1 MAAAICIS
9 TTFLTG
15 RYHGKEWPPAP
26 ARLVQA
32 LVASAKTGANRTLWP
47 QVEEGLRWLEQQPAP
62 VILAKPVQQQTPYCL
77 SVPNNDMDVVAKEL
91 AAGRSADPTK
101 LRTMKTVR
109 PRRIHPEEP
118 HVRYIYRLR
127 DGEDANAIAARL
139 KPACHCL
146 YSLGWGVDM
155 AFADVTVEDDV
166 VGEGYEEWSPSA
178 KGRSLLRLPVPGFL
192 DDLLATYERF
202 CRRASG
208 AGVDADTRPTVY
220 RLQRYERQGQ
230 EELPAASFALRRL
243 DGASVLSWDWHRGM
257 EVAAWLRH
265 ACGQVLQEEQF
276 GIDIESY
283 VYGHTEGQP
292 GERRERMSYL
302 PLPSIGHQHADGR
315 IRRAVIVEPAN
326 ADGRVV
332 NFLQARLSREVVTD
346 EDGKAAAMLA
356 PLEDD
361 FVTSRYFAQAKVW
374 RSVTPVV
381 LHGHNA
387 TRGKISIQKTERLLL
402 RAFEIGGVK
411 TDLIETL
418 MFQPAPLWAGT
429 GGAKQIRV
437 PAHLDGYPRYHVEV
451 RFREPVKGPV
461 FAGLGC
467 HYGIGLF
474 AAPLLSTY
482 E

>member
-15 RYHGKEWPPAP
+15 RYHGEEWPPSP

-62 VILAKPVQQQTPYCL
+62 VILAKPAQPQTPYCL
-77 SVPNNDMDVVAKEL
+77 SVPNNDMDVVAKNL
-91 AAGRSADPTK
+91 AAGRPADPTK
-101 LRTMKTVR
+101 LRTMKTVS
-109 PRRIHPEEP
+109 PRRVPPEEP

-127 DGEDANAIAARL
+127 DGEDADAILARL
-139 KPACHCL
+139 KPACHRL
-146 YSLGWGVDM
+146 YALGWGVDM
-155 AFADVTVEDDV
+155 AFADVTVEADV
-166 VGEGYEEWSPSA
+166 VAEGYEEWSPSA
-178 KGRSLLRLPVPGFL
+178 RTRHLLAVPVPGFL

-208 AGVDADTRPTVY
+208 AGIDADTHPTVY
-220 RLQRYERQGQ
+220 RLQRYARQGQ
-230 EELPAASFALRRL
+230 EGLPAVSFALRSP
-243 DGASVLSWDWHRGM
+243 DGAPIRPPDWSRGM
-257 EVAAWLRH
+257 EVAGWLRH
-265 ACGQVLQEEQF
+265 ACGQVLKEERL

-283 VYGHTEGQP
+283 VYGHTEGKP
-292 GERRERMSYL
+292 GERGEYMSYL
-302 PLPSIGHQHADGR
+302 PLPSIGHKHADGR
-315 IRRAVIVEPAN
+315 IRRVSIAEPAS

-346 EDGKAAAMLA
+346 IDGRKVAMLA
-356 PLEDD
+356 PLQDD
-361 FVTSRYFAQAKVW
+361 SVTRYYFAQAKVW
-374 RSVTPVV
+374 RSVTPVL
-381 LHGHNA
+381 LHGHN
-387 TRGKISIQKTERLLL
+387 TNRGKVSAQKTERLLL

-418 MFQPAPLWAGT
+418 IFQPAPLWAGT
-429 GGAKQIRV
+429 GGARQIRV

-451 RFREPVKGPV
+451 RFREPVTGPV
-461 FAGLGC
+461 LAGLGC

-474 AAPLLSTY
+474 AAPPFSNDQ
-482 E
+482 